1 MTQLTIDSEQLDQ
14 LIVQRLPTLIQQNA
28 QIQKLVL
35 DLARQNFADRYETDD
50 RFYQLL
56 GELRRDREEQT
67 RKWEKY
73 TAEQTRAD
81 FLVERDAD
89 AHAFGGAEERI
100 LLGNEFAAQFG

>member
-35 DLARQNFADRYETDD
+35 DLARQNFADRHETDD

-56 GELRRDREEQT
+56 GE
-67 RKWEKY
+67 
-73 TAEQTRAD
+73 
-81 FLVERDAD
+81 
-89 AHAFGGAEERI
+89 
-100 LLGNEFAAQFG
+100 